1 MDTSGNSLPS
11 PSCPDGK
18 KREVCYYYDAGI
30 ANVDYGEDHNMVPR
44 RVDMAHALVR
54 AYGLLHDMKRLLTRP
69 ASDAE
74 IRIFHEADYVGLLQ
88 NLTPRR
94 ASTPAAR
101 P

>member
-1 MDTSGNSLPS
+1 
-11 PSCPDGK
+11 
-18 KREVCYYYDAGI
+18 
-30 ANVDYGEDHNMVPR
+30 
-44 RVDMAHALVR
+44 MAHALVR
-54 AYGLLHDMKRLLTRP
+54 SYGLLHDMKRLLTRP